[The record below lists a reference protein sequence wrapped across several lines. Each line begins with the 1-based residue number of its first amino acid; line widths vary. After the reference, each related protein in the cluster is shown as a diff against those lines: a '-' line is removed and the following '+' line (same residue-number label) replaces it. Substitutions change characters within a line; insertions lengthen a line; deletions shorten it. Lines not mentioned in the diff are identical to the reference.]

1 MTAPADTVPQRA
13 GGQSWLGQSVAGA
26 VGAVVSIAV
35 ILTLGLLAFAPMGL
49 AAAEI
54 GIPAAFLSSSV
65 GGLVMALLARSSV
78 PVAGPTSATALILAG
93 LVSTLLADPAL
104 QVAQPGGIETL
115 LALTGASI
123 VTMGALQV
131 IFGALRLGSLARF
144 VPQPALAGFMN
155 GVAIVILINQVPPL
169 LGLTRADLL
178 QEGAGAFTH
187 AQPATLAVGL
197 LSAATVWLLPRW
209 LPRAPA
215 SLTGLLVGCVAYYV
229 ILWALPDVPLGAQAG
244 AIAQRLPVPTAL
256 APLMGTAAD
265 FFVRHLDDVL
275 ITGLLLAVIGS
286 LETVLSVAAVD
297 QTLGTQT
304 NPNIELMANGA
315 ANLACGALGGVP
327 LAYLRARAIATV
339 QAGGTTR
346 LAAAAGCAALGLL
359 YLVGAPLIA
368 RLPLTVLAGLMV
380 MVAFALSDRWT
391 RQLVENWRR
400 GNHTGEAKRSLAII
414 AAVCIVTLWLGFAAG
429 VLLGVLLSALG
440 FIRRMTR
447 SLLRTRYTGEQRS
460 SRRVYPPRLE
470 AVLRRRRADILVL
483 ELEGALFFGNVDR
496 LAAEVERLKPPAY
509 LILDF
514 AHVTTIDSTGAVKLM
529 QMSKRLARDGVTLIL
544 AGISAENQHGAMLR
558 ANEEAGSRQLWAEDV
573 DRALEQAERALL
585 AADGEPLE
593 HGALPLGECD
603 LLRGLD
609 PADVERVRAVMQQ
622 RRLRAGERLFGQ
634 GDPGNELFVL
644 TEGSMS
650 IVQRDAE
657 GRVAQRFV
665 SFSPGMMFGEVAVLD
680 GSGRSADAA
689 ADSDAVVYALP
700 IGGLEELERTAPHVV
715 VRLYRN
721 IASHLSARLR
731 SSTALVRSR

>member
-1 MTAPADTVPQRA
+1 MTVPTGTVPSTA
-13 GGQSWLGQSVAGA
+13 GGRSWLGQSVGGA

-35 ILTLGLLAFAPMGL
+35 ILTLGLLAFAPMGP

-54 GIPAAFLSSSV
+54 GIPAAFLSASV
-65 GGLVMALLARSSV
+65 GGLAMALLARSTV
-78 PVAGPTSATALILAG
+78 PVAGPTSATAIILAG
-93 LVSTLLADPAL
+93 LVATLVADPAL
-104 QVAQPGGIETL
+104 QIAQPEGIETL

-123 VTMGALQV
+123 ATMGVLQV
-131 IFGALRLGSLARF
+131 IFGVAGLGSLARF

-169 LGLTRADLL
+169 LGLTRADFLR
-178 QEGAGAFTH
+178 EGAGAFVH

-197 LSAATVWLLPRW
+197 LSVVTVWLLPRW
-209 LPRAPA
+209 RPRAPA
-215 SLTGLLVGCVAYYV
+215 SLTGLLAGCAAFYL
-229 ILWALPDVPLGAQAG
+229 IQWALPDVPLGAQAG
-244 AIAQRLPVPTAL
+244 AIAQRLPVPDAL
-256 APLMGTAAD
+256 VPLAGTAND
-265 FFVRHLDDVL
+265 VFVRHLDDVL
-275 ITGLLLAVIGS
+275 LTGLLLAVIGS

-304 NPNIELMANGA
+304 NPNAELRANGA
-315 ANLACGALGGVP
+315 ANLVCGALGGVP

-346 LAAAAGCAALGLL
+346 LAAVAGCAALGLL
-359 YLVGAPLIA
+359 YFIGSPLIA

-391 RQLVENWRR
+391 RQLVEHWRR
-400 GNHTGEAKRSLAII
+400 GNHTGEAQRSLAII

-460 SRRVYPPRLE
+460 SRRVYPPSLE
-470 AVLRRRRADILVL
+470 AVLRHRRADILVL

-496 LAAEVERLKPPAY
+496 LAAEVERLKPPSY

-529 QMSKRLARDGVTLIL
+529 QMSRRLARDGVTLIL

-558 ANEEAGSRQLWAEDV
+558 AHEEAGSRELWAEDV

-585 AADGEPLE
+585 AAEGVPLE

-609 PADVERVRAVMQQ
+609 PADVDRVRAVMQQ

-689 ADSDAVVYALP
+689 ADTDAVVYALP
-700 IGGLEELERTAPHVV
+700 IRGLEELERTVPHVV

>member
-1 MTAPADTVPQRA
+1 
-13 GGQSWLGQSVAGA
+13 
-26 VGAVVSIAV
+26 
-35 ILTLGLLAFAPMGL
+35 
-49 AAAEI
+49 
-54 GIPAAFLSSSV
+54 
-65 GGLVMALLARSSV
+65 
-78 PVAGPTSATALILAG
+78 
-93 LVSTLLADPAL
+93 
-104 QVAQPGGIETL
+104 
-115 LALTGASI
+115 
-123 VTMGALQV
+123 
-131 IFGALRLGSLARF
+131 
-144 VPQPALAGFMN
+144 
-155 GVAIVILINQVPPL
+155 
-169 LGLTRADLL
+169 
-178 QEGAGAFTH
+178 
-187 AQPATLAVGL
+187 
-197 LSAATVWLLPRW
+197 
-209 LPRAPA
+209 
-215 SLTGLLVGCVAYYV
+215 
-229 ILWALPDVPLGAQAG
+229 
-244 AIAQRLPVPTAL
+244 
-256 APLMGTAAD
+256 
-265 FFVRHLDDVL
+265 
-275 ITGLLLAVIGS
+275 
-286 LETVLSVAAVD
+286 
-297 QTLGTQT
+297 
-304 NPNIELMANGA
+304 
-315 ANLACGALGGVP
+315 
-327 LAYLRARAIATV
+327 V

-346 LAAAAGCAALGLL
+346 LAAVAGCAALGLL
-359 YLVGAPLIA
+359 YFVGAPLIA

-609 PADVERVRAVMQQ
+609 LADVERVRAVMQQ

-689 ADSDAVVYALP
+689 ADTDAVVYALP
-700 IGGLEELERTAPHVV
+700 ISGLEELERTAPHVV

-721 IASHLSARLR
+721 IASHLSVRLR